1 MPVVKRVVSL
11 RLRLR
16 EGPVQLAARVGIA
29 PSTVHQILRRCGLNR
44 LAYVDRA
51 TGEPVRRY
59 EHPHPGSMIHVDVK
73 KLGNIPD
80 GGGWRFVGRGQGKR
94 NRAATPDKER
104 NKHHNPK
111 MGHAFVHTV
120 IDDHSRVAYAEVHDD
135 ETALTAT
142 AVLARAVGWFAARGV
157 KVERVLSD
165 NGAAYKSNLW
175 HQVCSQFGITVK

>member
-59 EHPHPGSMIHVDVK
+59 EPS
-73 KLGNIPD
+73 
-80 GGGWRFVGRGQGKR
+80 
-94 NRAATPDKER
+94 
-104 NKHHNPK
+104 
-111 MGHAFVHTV
+111 
-120 IDDHSRVAYAEVHDD
+120 
-135 ETALTAT
+135 
-142 AVLARAVGWFAARGV
+142 
-157 KVERVLSD
+157 
-165 NGAAYKSNLW
+165 
-175 HQVCSQFGITVK
+175 QVWCRIFSS